1 MNTTLVIFHIA
12 MKVENAHPEI
22 EVMWKK
28 DRNTY
33 ISNERPPVG
42 FTLEFNQLLVFGGYI
57 SEDEKAVDVQGTYQ
71 CIVRGM
77 RPFQRVKSDIVT
89 FTFSG
94 KHHV

>member
-1 MNTTLVIFHIA
+1 M
-12 MKVENAHPEI
+12 ENAHPDT

-33 ISNERPPVG
+33 LSNGLPRRA
-42 FTLEFNQLLVFGGYI
+42 FTLQFNPQLVYYGSI
-57 SEDEKAVDVQGTYQ
+57 SEDENLVDVQGTYQ

-77 RPFQRVKSDIVT
+77 RPFQRVKSDIVS

-94 KHHV
+94 KLTRLKK